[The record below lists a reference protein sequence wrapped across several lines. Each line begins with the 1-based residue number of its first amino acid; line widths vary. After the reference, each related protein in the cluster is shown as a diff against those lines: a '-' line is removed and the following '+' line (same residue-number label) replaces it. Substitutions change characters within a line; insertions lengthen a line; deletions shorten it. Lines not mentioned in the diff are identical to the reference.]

1 MPKLIVYQ
9 LNAVCFQF
17 AVESLRSGKIYAGSR
32 IMTVQIKSRSHPR
45 SEYIFS
51 FTGKSEFLQTRN
63 IICSGPGGIV
73 CQINITF
80 PEIGQ
85 PADQFYCTGIYN
97 VTQVQSAVHIKYSDT
112 VFNRNKVSTVL
123 VGDSFH
129 LIRPPLSCFA
139 ICMILYSQFKKCQD
153 LVFLL
158 NVLPFFPLS
167 DFSCNSDRFFS
178 QELRS
183 GSFSRSAGIG
193 IVSEMPR

>member
-1 MPKLIVYQ
+1 
-9 LNAVCFQF
+9 
-17 AVESLRSGKIYAGSR
+17 
-32 IMTVQIKSRSHPR
+32 MTVQIKSRSHPR

-85 PADQFYCTGIYN
+85 PADQFYCTGIYD
-97 VTQVQSAVHIKYSDT
+97 VTQVQSAVHIKQEQ
-112 VFNRNKVSTVL
+112 FAVSQ
-123 VGDSFH
+123 FRPIH

-153 LVFLL
+153 LVYLL

-183 GSFSRSAGIG
+183 GSFSRSSGIG
-193 IVSEMPR
+193 IVSEMP